1 MLLSSFSIEK
11 AKPRAKPFKLADGNG
26 LHILIN
32 PNGSKLW
39 RFRYRHNGTQ
49 KMIGF
54 GSFPEVS
61 LAQARE
67 KRDEA
72 RKVVAAGEDPSQK
85 RKDER
90 RAVAVAASNTF
101 GIVALEYIEKCEAEG
116 MAEQT
121 GYKKRWLLQDLA
133 KPLTDK
139 VITEITPA
147 DILAL
152 LKSVEKTGRRESA
165 RRLRAIIG
173 AVYRYAIAT
182 LRAENDPTY
191 ALRGALMAPKVTHR
205 AAITDEVQL
214 GRLYTSICEYD
225 GWPTLTAA
233 LKLNLLT
240 MCRPGEVRHMK
251 RSEIN
256 FPKAL
261 WQIPAE
267 RMKMKIAHDVPLSR
281 QALEVIRGVW
291 DLFPNSELVLPSI
304 RSWKRPLSENALNSA
319 LRRMGYTKE
328 EVTSHGFRSSASTI
342 LNERGH
348 NPDVIEMA
356 LAHQDQDAVRAAY
369 NRSKYLNERVKL
381 MQAWAD
387 LLDTFRLQ
395 KAA

>member
-1 MLLSSFSIEK
+1 MYLSSFSVEK

-54 GSFPEVS
+54 GAFPDVS

-90 RAVAVAASNTF
+90 RAVQIAATNTF
-101 GIVALEYIEKCEAEG
+101 GIIAGEYIEKCEAEG

-133 KPLTDK
+133 RPLTDK

-152 LKSVEKTGRRESA
+152 LKGVEKTGRRESA

-214 GRLYTSICEYD
+214 GRLYSSICDYD
-225 GWPTLTAA
+225 GWPTLKAA
-233 LKLNLLT
+233 LQLTLLT

-251 RSEIN
+251 RSEIS

-261 WQIPAE
+261 WQIPAD
-267 RMKMKIAHDVPLSR
+267 RMKMGIAHDVPLSC

-291 DLFPNSELVLPSI
+291 GLFPNSELVLPSI
-304 RSWKRPLSENALNSA
+304 RSWQRPLSENALNSA
-319 LRRMGYTKE
+319 LRRLGYGKE
-328 EVTSHGFRSSASTI
+328 EVTAHGFRSSASTI
-342 LNERGH
+342 LNERGFAG
-348 NPDVIEMA
+348 DVIEAA

-369 NRSKYLNERVKL
+369 NRSKYLPERVKL

>member
-1 MLLSSFSIEK
+1 MYLSSFAVEK
-11 AKPRAKPFKLADGNG
+11 AKPRAKPYKLRDGDG
-26 LHILIN
+26 LHILITTS
-32 PNGSKLW
+32 GSKLW

-54 GSFPEVS
+54 GAFPEVS

-85 RKDER
+85 RKNER
-90 RAVAVAASNTF
+90 RAVQIAATNTF
-101 GIVALEYIEKCEAEG
+101 GVIAIEYIEKCEAEG

-152 LKSVEKTGRRESA
+152 LKGVEKTGRRESA

-214 GRLYTSICEYD
+214 GRLYGSICEYD
-225 GWPTLTAA
+225 GWPTLRAA
-233 LKLNLLT
+233 LQLTLLT

-251 RSEIN
+251 RSEIS

-261 WQIPAE
+261 WQIPAD
-267 RMKMKIAHDVPLSR
+267 RMKMGIAHDVPLSR
-281 QALEVIRGVW
+281 QALEVLRGVW
-291 DLFPNSELVLPSI
+291 ELFPNSELVLPSI
-304 RSWKRPLSENALNSA
+304 RSWQRPLSENALNSA
-319 LRRMGYTKE
+319 LRRMGYGPN
-328 EVTSHGFRSSASTI
+328 EVTAHGFRASASTV
-342 LNERGH
+342 LNGRGFT
-348 NPDVIEMA
+348 PDVIEAA
-356 LAHQDQDAVRAAY
+356 LAHQEKDAVRAAY
-369 NRSKYLNERVKL
+369 NRAKYLPERAKL
-381 MQAWAD
+381 MQEWAD